1 MNAINIFQLYKNLQV
16 DTLKHVNLFNNKS
29 KFLLHKN
36 QKKHLL
42 RVCRSRIKFV
52 ENSRNSEEKKM
63 FKKRRKKKTVKKTNV

>member
-16 DTLKHVNLFNNKS
+16 DTLKHVNLFNTKS